1 MPRTRKRPCSS
12 ACATW
17 ATSSLRRVTEVRADE
32 TAREEGRA
40 EPEPERGLGIGALA
54 QDAAIYGGSRVLLK
68 SLAFLLVP
76 LYAHF
81 LAPAQFGVLELVLA
95 TIAFVDVLIAANMD
109 GVFARFYFDR
119 PDEAWR
125 RQIISLYLAISA
137 LYPTVV
143 VGGLIALAG
152 PLSGRIFGSGEYAL
166 FLVIAL
172 CDLYLTNI
180 VDLPMLLCRVRRKP
194 VTFAAYAISRG
205 LVQVVFAVLF
215 VAVFHLGVKGILL
228 SSLVAVSFA
237 LVVTAREY
245 VRDLTPKVDWSVGRE
260 MVGFAWPGILGGL
273 AFYGLNLVDR
283 FFVKHFHGLADAG
296 LYGTAFR
303 YSQVVLVAV
312 FAFRLGWTSWHY
324 SWLHSGRHE
333 QMVARGANYY
343 FFATGF
349 LAVFVAAWIR
359 PIFHVLMPE
368 AYWDAT
374 YAVAPLALA
383 AVALGAYNIF
393 VVGLNVTKR
402 MRIAPLLSGSA
413 ALLAIGLYFALIPP
427 FSFLGAAWATASAFA
442 FLALLTA
449 VVTHRIYPVPWSVRR
464 ILGTIVLAA
473 ALCLAALAV
482 DAELDLAA
490 SLPVRVALTLAF
502 PAALLALGFVPRGDL
517 AQARA
522 RLRRLRAR

>member
-1 MPRTRKRPCSS
+1 M
-12 ACATW
+12 
-17 ATSSLRRVTEVRADE
+17 TEVRAGDV
-32 TAREEGRA
+32 AREGE
-40 EPEPERGLGIGALA
+40 EPQAGPGGGLGIGALA
-54 QDAAIYGGSRVLLK
+54 QDAAIYGGARVLLK

-119 PDEAWR
+119 PDEGWR
-125 RQIISLYLAISA
+125 RQIISLYLAIA
-137 LYPTVV
+137 AFYPTVV
-143 VGGLIALAG
+143 IGGLIALSG
-152 PLSGRIFGSGEYAL
+152 PLSGRIFGTTEYTL

-194 VTFAAYAISRG
+194 VTFAVYSLSRG

-228 SSLVAVSFA
+228 SSLIAVGFA
-237 LVVTAREY
+237 LLVTAREY
-245 VRDLTPKVDWSVGRE
+245 LGDLTRKVDWGVGRE
-260 MVGFAWPGILGGL
+260 MVEFAWPGILGGM
-273 AFYGLNLVDR
+273 AFYGLNLIDR
-283 FFVKHFHGLADAG
+283 FFVKHYHGLADAG

-324 SWLHSGRHE
+324 SWLHSGRHT

-343 FFATGF
+343 FVATGF
-349 LAVFVAAWIR
+349 LAVVVSAWIL
-359 PIFHVLMPE
+359 PVFHVLMPE
-368 AYWDAT
+368 SYREAT
-374 YAVAPLALA
+374 TAVAPLALA

-402 MRIAPLLSGSA
+402 MRIAPVLSLSA
-413 ALLAIGLYFALIPP
+413 AALAIGLYFLLIPR
-427 FSFLGAAWATASAFA
+427 FSFQGAAWATASSFA
-442 FLALLTA
+442 ALALLTA
-449 VVTHRIYPVPWSVRR
+449 FVTQRIYPVPWDVRR
-464 ILGTIVLAA
+464 ILLAVGLAA
-473 ALCLAALAV
+473 ALCLAALWLDRNV
-482 DAELDLAA
+482 DLDA
-490 SLPVRVALTLAF
+490 SLPLRAVLTLAF
-502 PAALLALGFVPRGDL
+502 PGALLALGFFRGSEL
-517 AQARA
+517 GRARA
-522 RLRRLRAR
+522 LLRRGRSS